1 MKKITLLQ
9 NLNRVIDSETGQI
22 IFTTTGLS
30 SAAVLEVVN
39 LYNETNDMVKVV
51 ELALDLRL
59 PTKLVLEP
67 LIEFDSLILQ

>member
-30 SAAVLEVVN
+30 SASVLDVVN
-39 LYNETNDMVKVV
+39 LYNEKNDMTKVMN
-51 ELALDLRL
+51 LMLDLKFPQSIL
-59 PTKLVLEP
+59 KQLL
-67 LIEFDSLILQ
+67 EFDSLILQ

>member
-39 LYNETNDMVKVV
+39 LYNETNDMMMVMNLMWNLK
-51 ELALDLRL
+51 L
-59 PTKLVLEP
+59 PQSILNA